1 MVANFKI
8 LKKPTLLTSFFKLK
22 NKFDNTKRPQI
33 DQQVKKCKKNKTKT
47 KKPQNPKPPNH
58 REDSS
63 MGILTEV
70 IKWLTE
76 NFFSYDLTFGQK
88 SDGTFGEYFKFL
100 ES

>member
-1 MVANFKI
+1 MQ
-8 LKKPTLLTSFFKLK
+8 KKK
-22 NKFDNTKRPQI
+22 Q
-33 DQQVKKCKKNKTKT
+33 TKT
-47 KKPQNPKPPNH
+47 KNPQNPKPPNH

-88 SDGTFGEYFKFL
+88 SDGDIWRVFQVFRVLGGMEFSKHNTTFRL
-100 ES
+100 NSANLIS

>member
-8 LKKPTLLTSFFKLK
+8 LKKPILLTSFFKLK

-33 DQQVKKCKKNKTKT
+33 DQQVKKCKKKTKT
-47 KKPQNPKPPNH
+47 KNPQNPKPPNH

-70 IKWLTE
+70 IK
-76 NFFSYDLTFGQK
+76 
-88 SDGTFGEYFKFL
+88 
-100 ES
+100 